1 MIDYKKR
8 IQMLYEQSCPYYDLC
23 KANVYYEECDTI
35 LCKFRFDRAR
45 VGKNYG
51 KESFIPK
58 IVMVGIE
65 GFPKEKTVS
74 RVIEPSYVATNP
86 HYNGLKYVL
95 SYLLSDFVKK
105 DKPEPRITQN
115 SVWWIK
121 DALSRYCLC
130 NLYRC
135 AFVPEN
141 APDKKKGLCHTEEM
155 KENCFELLLSEI
167 SALDPDVIVI
177 QATDTAVF
185 PENNLEKL
193 LSRFQCANEYYG
205 KSNRAR
211 LYTGR
216 LNNHKIQIVQTL
228 HGAYGGF
235 KSHTYLSQELNPV
248 LDKTI
253 ELVKSMYH

>member
-8 IQMLYEQSCPYYDLC
+8 IEMLYEQSCPHYDLC
-23 KANVYYEECDTI
+23 KANVHYKDCKKI
-35 LCKFRFDRAR
+35 LDKFRFDRAR
-45 VGKNYG
+45 VGENYG

-65 GFPKEKTVS
+65 SFSKGIV
-74 RVIEPSYVATNP
+74 PSDDAINP
-86 HYNGLKYVL
+86 HYNGVKYVL

-135 AFVPEN
+135 AFVPEDD
-141 APDKKKGLCHTEEM
+141 PDKKKGLCHTEEM
-155 KENCFELLLSEI
+155 KENCFELLLNEI

-177 QATDTAVF
+177 QATDTSAF
-185 PENNLEKL
+185 PEKNLEKL

-211 LYTGR
+211 LYTGC
-216 LNNHKIQIVQTL
+216 LNNRKIQIVQTL
-228 HGAYGGF
+228 HGSYAGF

-253 ELVKSMYH
+253 ELVKSTYH